1 MVSLIRK
8 SFADAIAMLSDRT
21 FKRKY
26 RVSKRTFSEILEKI
40 KPSIEGRP
48 RDHRCFNGSA
58 GKVDTDIK
66 LACALR
72 QLSGGSYLDVHSE
85 CGVSISTYY
94 KAVWEVFEAIGDAY
108 DISFPLPRPSD
119 SQGEKTAKVQELGRL
134 ARGFQRKSTNG
145 VIGGCVGA
153 IDGLLVKISKPPLP
167 VQNPARF
174 MSRKHFFAL
183 NVQAICDSNTK
194 FLWLD
199 VGTAS
204 LKMRIRCVF

>member
-1 MVSLIRK
+1 
-8 SFADAIAMLSDRT
+8 MLSDRT

-72 QLSGGSYLDVHSE
+72 QLSGGSY
-85 CGVSISTYY
+85 
-94 KAVWEVFEAIGDAY
+94 
-108 DISFPLPRPSD
+108 
-119 SQGEKTAKVQELGRL
+119 
-134 ARGFQRKSTNG
+134 QRKSANG

-153 IDGLLVKISKPPLP
+153 IDGLLVKIYKPPLP

-194 FLWLD
+194 FLC
-199 VGTAS
+199 G
-204 LKMRIRCVF
+204 

>member
-1 MVSLIRK
+1 
-8 SFADAIAMLSDRT
+8 MLSDRT

-94 KAVWEVFEAIGDAY
+94 KAVWEVFTITTDDKAQLE
-108 DISFPLPRPSD
+108 
-119 SQGEKTAKVQELGRL
+119 
-134 ARGFQRKSTNG
+134 GFDGTNK
-145 VIGGCVGA
+145 
-153 IDGLLVKISKPPLP
+153 LVHS
-167 VQNPARF
+167 
-174 MSRKHFFAL
+174 SR
-183 NVQAICDSNTK
+183 
-194 FLWLD
+194 
-199 VGTAS
+199 
-204 LKMRIRCVF
+204 LKMYEAE